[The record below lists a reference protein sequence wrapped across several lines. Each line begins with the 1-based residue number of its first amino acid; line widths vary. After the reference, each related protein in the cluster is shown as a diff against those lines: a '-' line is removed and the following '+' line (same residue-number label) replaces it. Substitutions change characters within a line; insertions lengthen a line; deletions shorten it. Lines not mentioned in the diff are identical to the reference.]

1 MPYGTIVFRIVSES
15 FLILRQII
23 QHLGSGRTELLDVPA
38 PGPRRGCLLVRATRS
53 LVSLGTERMLVEF
66 GRGNW
71 LSKARQQPEKFRAV
85 LSKIRSEGFLATV
98 AAVRSKLAQP
108 IPLGYCHV
116 GQVLDAGD
124 VLGFSVGD
132 RVVSNSPHAEVVSAS
147 PAFAARIP
155 ASVSDEHAIFTP
167 LAAVALQGLRLL
179 DAKPGETVV
188 VMGLG
193 LIGQLAVR
201 LVRARGVA
209 VVGIDPDEAKR
220 ADAKQ
225 AGAQVPELGT
235 PLSTLLPSGGV
246 VGVLITASTASD
258 EPVNQAARLCRRRG
272 RVVLVGVTGLT
283 LNRADFY
290 ENEVTFQVSR
300 SYGSADAA
308 DPSSARANFDEV
320 LALMASGA
328 LDVAPLLTSRHPF
341 AEALQIY
348 DDLRRPGAY
357 GLLIEYSVPNESLAR
372 TLPGADWD
380 SRTTGGIGVIGCGNF
395 ASRVLVPE
403 LRRQGASPAVFASA
417 NGLSAKLLGGSA
429 ATATTDVIAVLEDP
443 KVETVFI
450 ATRHDEHG
458 ELVRAALRA
467 GKNVWVEKPLALT
480 EADLDATMAV
490 ARSSSG
496 LLAVGFNR
504 RHAFLAI
511 RLRAS
516 LAAYPGRR
524 HFTLEINAGRLPVD
538 HWSLDVKQGGGR
550 IVGEACHFV
559 DLLRFLAGSAI
570 ISARAL
576 SRDVDGQDGGA
587 FELGFANGDVAWLRY
602 HTDLPSHLPKE
613 RIEVAGEGW
622 SAVIDNWK
630 SLRSVHLPVASAW
643 PAWLG
648 GPARGKGHA
657 EALDAFLSAVRAAG
671 PASVSLDEIEEV
683 SRWSIRM
690 QGMLRS

>member
-1 MPYGTIVFRIVSES
+1 M
-15 FLILRQII
+15 RQII
-23 QHLGSGRTELLDVPA
+23 QHLGSGRTKLLDVPA
-38 PGPRRGCLLVRATRS
+38 PGPRRGRLLVRATRS

-66 GRGNW
+66 GRGGW

-85 LSKIRSEGFLATV
+85 IAKVRSEGFFATV
-98 AAVRSKLAQP
+98 SAVRSKLAQP

-116 GQVLDAGD
+116 GQVLDTGE
-124 VLGFSVGD
+124 VSGFAAGD
-132 RVVSNSPHAEVVSAS
+132 RVVSNSPHAEVILAD

-155 ASVSDEHAIFTP
+155 DGVSDEHAAFTP
-167 LAAVALQGLRLL
+167 LAAVALQGLRLV
-179 DAKPGETVV
+179 DARPGDTVV

-201 LVRARGVA
+201 LLRARGVT

-220 ADAKQ
+220 VDAKQ
-225 AGAQVPELGT
+225 AGAMVPELGT
-235 PLSTLLPSGGV
+235 PLTTLLPGGAA
-246 VGVLITASTASD
+246 GVLITASTSSD

-300 SYGSADAA
+300 SYGSADAS

-328 LDVAPLLTSRHPF
+328 LDVALLLTSTHSFTDAPK
-341 AEALQIY
+341 IY

-357 GLLIEYSVPNESLAR
+357 GLLIEYAVPNESLTR
-372 TLPGADWD
+372 TLPGGDWD
-380 SRTTGGIGVIGCGNF
+380 SRTAGGIGVIGCGNF

-403 LRRQGASPAVFASA
+403 LRRQGTSPAAFASA
-417 NGLSAKLLGGSA
+417 NGLSAKLLAGSA
-429 ATATTDVIAVLEDP
+429 ATATTDTAALLDHP
-443 KVETVFI
+443 GLTTVFI
-450 ATRHDEHG
+450 ATRHAEHG

-496 LLAVGFNR
+496 HLAVGFNR
-504 RHAFLAI
+504 RFAPLAV
-511 RLRAS
+511 RLRAA
-516 LAAYPGRR
+516 LAAQSGPRR
-524 HFTLEINAGRLPVD
+524 FTVEINAGRLPAN
-538 HWSLDVKQGGGR
+538 HWTLDPRQGGGR

-559 DLLRFLAGSAI
+559 DLLRFLSGSAI
-570 ISARAL
+570 ATAHCL
-576 SRDVDGQDGGA
+576 SRDGDGQDGGC
-587 FELGFANGDVAWLRY
+587 FEMKFANGDIAALNYR
-602 HTDLPSHLPKE
+602 TDLPAHLPKE
-613 RIEVAGEGW
+613 RVEVAGDGW
-622 SAVIDNWK
+622 SAEIDNWK
-630 SLRSVHLPVASAW
+630 SLSSQNLPGISVL

-657 EALDAFLSAVRAAG
+657 EALAAFLSRST
-671 PASVSLDEIEEV
+671 PVSLDEIEEV

-690 QGMLRS
+690 QGMK

>member
-1 MPYGTIVFRIVSES
+1 
-15 FLILRQII
+15 
-23 QHLGSGRTELLDVPA
+23 
-38 PGPRRGCLLVRATRS
+38 
-53 LVSLGTERMLVEF
+53 MLVEF
-66 GRGNW
+66 GRGSW

-85 LSKIRSEGFLATV
+85 LAKVRSEGLFATLS
-98 AAVRSKLAQP
+98 AVRSKLAQP

-116 GQVLDAGD
+116 GQVLDAGE
-124 VLGFSVGD
+124 VPGFAAAD
-132 RVVSNSPHAEVVSAS
+132 RVVSNSPHAEVISAL

-155 ASVSDEHAIFTP
+155 ASVSDEQATFTP
-167 LAAVALQGLRLL
+167 LAAIALQGLRLL

-201 LVRARGVA
+201 LLRARGVN
-209 VVGIDPDEAKR
+209 VIGIDPDAAKR

-225 AGAQVPELGT
+225 AGASLA
-235 PLSTLLPSGGV
+235 TLLPGGV
-246 VGVLITASTASD
+246 AGVLITASTSSD

-290 ENEVTFQVSR
+290 ENEVSFQVSR
-300 SYGSADAA
+300 SYGSADAS

-320 LALMASGA
+320 LALMASGT
-328 LDVAPLLTSRHPF
+328 LDVAQLLTSRHPF
-341 AEALQIY
+341 ASAPQIY

-357 GLLIEYSVPNESLAR
+357 GLLIEYAVPNEALAR

-395 ASRVLVPE
+395 AARVLVPA
-403 LRRQGASPAVFASA
+403 LRRQGASPSVFASA
-417 NGLSAKLLGGSA
+417 NGLSAKLLAGSA
-429 ATATTDVIAVLEDP
+429 ATATTYTSALLDQPGLT
-443 KVETVFI
+443 TVFI

-458 ELVRAALRA
+458 ELARAALRA

-480 EADLDATMAV
+480 EEDLDATMAV

-504 RHAFLAI
+504 RFAPLAV
-511 RLRAS
+511 RLRAA
-516 LAAYPGRR
+516 LAAKSGPRR
-524 HFTLEINAGRLPVD
+524 FTVDINAGRLPAG
-538 HWSLDVKQGGGR
+538 HWTLDPQQGGGR

-559 DLLRFLAGSAI
+559 DLLRFLSGSAI
-570 ISARAL
+570 ASVHAL
-576 SRDVDGQDGGA
+576 SRDFDGQDGGC
-587 FELGFANGDVAWLRY
+587 FELNFANGDIAALNYR
-602 HTDLPSHLPKE
+602 TNLPAHLPKE
-613 RIEVAGEGW
+613 RLSVSGEGW
-622 SAVIDNWK
+622 SAEIDNWK
-630 SLRSVHLPVASAW
+630 SLRSQNLSGASAF

-657 EALDAFLSAVRAAG
+657 EALTAFLAG
-671 PASVSLDEIEEV
+671 TSLTPLDEIEEV

-690 QGMLRS
+690 QGMKA

>member
-1 MPYGTIVFRIVSES
+1 M
-15 FLILRQII
+15 RQIV

-38 PGPRRGCLLVRATRS
+38 PGPRRGRLLVRATRS

-66 GRGNW
+66 GRGGW

-85 LSKIRSEGFLATV
+85 LAKIRSEGFFATLN
-98 AAVRSKLAQP
+98 AVRSKLAQP

-116 GQVLDAGD
+116 GQVVDAGE
-124 VLGFSVGD
+124 VHGFAAGD
-132 RVVSNSPHAEVVSAS
+132 RVVSNSPHAEVVSAA
-147 PAFAARIP
+147 PAFSARLP
-155 ASVSDEHAIFTP
+155 DGVSDEHAAFTP
-167 LAAVALQGLRLL
+167 LAAVALQGLRLV
-179 DAKPGETVV
+179 DARPGETVV

-201 LVRARGVA
+201 LLRARGVT
-209 VVGIDPDEAKR
+209 VVGVDPDEAKR

-225 AGAQVPELGT
+225 AGALVPELGA
-235 PLSTLLPSGGV
+235 PLATLLPGGAA
-246 VGVLITASTASD
+246 GVLITASTPSD

-300 SYGSADAA
+300 SYGSADAS

-320 LALMASGA
+320 LGLMASGE
-328 LDVAPLLTSRHPF
+328 LDVAPLLTSGHPF
-341 AEALQIY
+341 TDAPKIY

-357 GLLIEYSVPNESLAR
+357 GLLIEYSVPNESLVR
-372 TLPGADWD
+372 TLPGGDGD
-380 SRTTGGIGVIGCGNF
+380 SRTAGGIGIIGCGNF

-403 LRRQGASPAVFASA
+403 LRRQGASPSVFASA
-417 NGLSAKLLGGSA
+417 NGLTAKLLAGSA
-429 ATATTDVIAVLEDP
+429 ATATTDMTALLDDP
-443 KVETVFI
+443 KVSTVFI
-450 ATRHDEHG
+450 ATRHAEHG

-496 LLAVGFNR
+496 ILAVGFNR
-504 RHAFLAI
+504 RFAPLAI
-511 RLRAS
+511 HLRAA
-516 LAAYPGRR
+516 LAAKSGPRR
-524 HFTLEINAGRLPVD
+524 FTVEINAGRLPAN
-538 HWSLDVKQGGGR
+538 HWTLDPEQGGGR

-559 DLLRFLAGSAI
+559 DLLHFLSGCAIVSAH
-570 ISARAL
+570 AV
-576 SRDVDGQDGGA
+576 SRDGDGQDGGC
-587 FELGFANGDVAWLRY
+587 FEMKFANGDVAALNYR
-602 HTDLPSHLPKE
+602 TDLPAHLPKE
-613 RIEVAGEGW
+613 RIAVAGEGW
-622 SAVIDNWK
+622 SAEIDNWK
-630 SLRSVHLPVASAW
+630 SLRSTNLPVASAL

-657 EALDAFLSAVRAAG
+657 EALTAFLANSA
-671 PASVSLDEIEEV
+671 PVSLDEIEEV

-690 QGMLRS
+690 QGMLRSQRPG

>member
-1 MPYGTIVFRIVSES
+1 M
-15 FLILRQII
+15 RQIV
-23 QHLGSGRTELLDVPA
+23 QHLGSGRTELVDVPA
-38 PGPRRGCLLVRATRS
+38 PGPRRGRLLVRATRS

-66 GRGNW
+66 GRGSW

-85 LSKIRSEGFLATV
+85 LARIRAEGFFATV
-98 AAVRSKLAQP
+98 SAVRSKLAQP

-124 VLGFSVGD
+124 VSGFAAGD
-132 RVVSNSPHAEVVSAS
+132 RVVSNSSHAEVVSAS
-147 PAFAARIP
+147 SAFAARIP
-155 ASVSDEHAIFTP
+155 AAVSDEQAAFTP
-167 LAAVALQGLRLL
+167 LAAVALQGLRLV
-179 DAKPGETVV
+179 DARPGETVV

-201 LVRARGVA
+201 LLRARGVQ
-209 VVGIDPDEAKR
+209 VIGVDPDEAKL

-225 AGAQVPELGT
+225 AGAMVPALGR
-235 PLSTLLPSGGV
+235 PLTTLLPSGGV
-246 VGVLITASTASD
+246 AGVLITASTASD

-300 SYGSADAA
+300 SYGSADLA

-341 AEALQIY
+341 AASPQIY

-357 GLLIEYSVPNESLAR
+357 GLLIEYAVPNDSLTR
-372 TLPGADWD
+372 TLPGGDWD
-380 SRTTGGIGVIGCGNF
+380 SRTAGGIGIIGCGNF
-395 ASRVLVPE
+395 AARVLVPE
-403 LRRQGASPAVFASA
+403 LRRQGASPSVFASA
-417 NGLSAKLLGGSA
+417 NGLTAKLLAGSA
-429 ATATTDVIAVLEDP
+429 ATASTDTAALLDHP
-443 KVETVFI
+443 GLTTVFI
-450 ATRHDEHG
+450 ATRHAEHG

-467 GKNVWVEKPLALT
+467 GKHVWVEKPLALT
-480 EADLDATMAV
+480 EPDLDATMAL
-490 ARSSSG
+490 ARSPHA

-504 RHAFLAI
+504 RFAPLAL
-511 RLRAS
+511 RLRAALTS
-516 LAAYPGRR
+516 KSGPRR
-524 HFTLEINAGRLPVD
+524 FTVDINAGRLPAG
-538 HWSLDVKQGGGR
+538 HWTLDPKQGGGR

-559 DLLRFLAGSAI
+559 DLLRFLSGSAI
-570 ISARAL
+570 ASVHAL
-576 SRDVDGQDGGA
+576 SRDGDGQDGGC
-587 FELGFANGDVAWLRY
+587 FELKFVNGDLAVLNYR
-602 HTDLPSHLPKE
+602 TDLPAHLPKE

-622 SAVIDNWK
+622 SAEIDNWK
-630 SLRSVHLPVASAW
+630 SLSLQNLPGASAL

-657 EALDAFLSAVRAAG
+657 EALTAFLAG
-671 PASVSLDEIEEV
+671 TSLTPLDELEEI

-690 QGMLRS
+690 QGMR